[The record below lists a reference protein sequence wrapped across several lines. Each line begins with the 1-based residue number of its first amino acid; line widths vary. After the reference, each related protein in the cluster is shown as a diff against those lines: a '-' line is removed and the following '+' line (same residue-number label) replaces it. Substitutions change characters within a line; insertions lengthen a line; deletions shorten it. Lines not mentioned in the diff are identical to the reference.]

1 MPHATTSALHNDPGL
16 GPGVLAV
23 HGHVLAAPVAAPTAT
38 VESQRS
44 TAFVPVQG
52 GHDTT
57 SANTLL
63 VAAYIVMW
71 ALLLAFI
78 FLGWRRQQ
86 ALESR
91 VGDLERA
98 VGDAEKPMEDAGS

>member
-1 MPHATTSALHNDPGL
+1 MPHATTSALHNVPGL
-16 GPGVLAV
+16 GPG
-23 HGHVLAAPVAAPTAT
+23 VLAAPVAAPTGT
-38 VESQRS
+38 VQVERS
-44 TAFVPVQG
+44 TEFVPVQG

-57 SANTLL
+57 SANSLL

-78 FLGWRRQQ
+78 FLSWRRQR

-98 VGDAEKPMEDAGS
+98 VGDAEKPVEDAGS

>member
-1 MPHATTSALHNDPGL
+1 MPHSTQPATALHIVPGL
-16 GPGVLAV
+16 APGLLA
-23 HGHVLAAPVAAPTAT
+23 HTLAAPTAAPKA
-38 VESQRS
+38 VQGERS
-44 TAFVPVQG
+44 TEFVPVQG

-57 SANTLL
+57 SASALL

-71 ALLLAFI
+71 ALLLLFI
-78 FLGWRRQQ
+78 FLSWRRQQ

-98 VGDAEKPMEDAGS
+98 IGDADKTAGKPSP